1 MPTRAKFRVTT
12 EVRFDRTRQ
21 VATLLGLNS
30 KNTTDQASRD
40 LQTLAYQ
47 LSPVDTGALRNSI
60 YVNNGDTS
68 DYQTRVGTAE
78 RLNPDMQALE
88 EIPPEFAISLSGGA
102 NGGDYIVV
110 VGVAAHY
117 GIFLEEGTV
126 NQPPQSFMRPA
137 SEAIADEFQANM
149 ARIADNV

>member
-1 MPTRAKFRVTT
+1 MARSRFNITT
-12 EVRFDRTRQ
+12 SVRFDRTRQ
-21 VATLLGLNS
+21 VAALIGLNS
-30 KNTTDQASRD
+30 QNTVDQAARD

-60 YVNNGDTS
+60 YVNNGSTS

-78 RLNPDMQALE
+78 RLNPDMEALE

-102 NGGDYIVV
+102 ASGDYITV

-137 SEAIADEFQANM
+137 SEAISDEFQASM